1 MKKYTC
7 IFFIFLS
14 LIARSQIRFELYYSE
29 KQLTVILQQAKTN
42 WDKMNAQGMLASYYK
57 LSNKDSL
64 ALSYLKK
71 LKSVAE
77 GSKDVKLKAR
87 ALWWDNYYDSDTTKA
102 KRYIDFA
109 NKNNLIEDEIA
120 GYVELTRINIHIKLD
135 VAEQNALMAK
145 KLWNEWKIDSIGKDS
160 LKLEIW
166 KQLAHVYVHK
176 RDGIKVI
183 TYLLPLQD
191 YAMQERD
198 LLLKEQALDG
208 LTGMYDEW
216 TGQSKRAIEWGV
228 RLYEFYKKLNNPN
241 KLLIG
246 NYGMAMQYCYSGDT
260 VKARYYCNETERLL
274 DSIGTFTRNIIWL
287 NQAKYYAKLISL
299 KEYVSLIETNF
310 NNRYFLSPAER
321 ASLKLALYSDAG
333 KLDSVKYYLGIYKKL
348 AGDSTAKNDQN
359 FKSLQ
364 ASYYLDTKQYNL
376 AIPAF
381 KELKEEAEK
390 EGSLSTTRWLCKLL
404 ADAYAASHDY
414 KNAHAFLEQAY
425 KLKDSLEK
433 LGGKEEVS
441 LMEMQKQAELQT
453 SSYNEEK
460 KLQAAEQARVRFK
473 NRVSLYGLL
482 AGVAILLLVAGLLWR
497 NNRQKQKAKSKI
509 ESAYSELKN
518 TQSQLIQ
525 SEKMASL
532 GELTAGIAHE
542 IQNPLNFVNNFSEVN
557 KELIAEMREEIK
569 KGNYDEVNALAKD
582 VEDNQEKINHHGKRA
597 DAIVKGM
604 LQHSRSSNGQ
614 KESTDIN
621 ALCDEYLRLSYHGL
635 RAKDKSFNASMK
647 TDFDETI
654 GNINIIPQDIGR
666 VILNLI
672 NNAFYAVDEKKKSGI
687 ENFEPTVSVSTKKNN
702 GKVEIKVSDNGNG
715 IPQKVLDKI
724 FQPFFTTKPTGQ
736 GTGLGL
742 SLSYDIIKAHGGELK
757 VVTKEGEGSEFI
769 ILLSPVK
776 EEVK

>member
-404 ADAYAASHDY
+404 ADAYAASHDD
-414 KNAHAFLEQAY
+414 KKAHAFLEQAY
-425 KLKDSLEK
+425 KLKD
-433 LGGKEEVS
+433 
-441 LMEMQKQAELQT
+441 
-453 SSYNEEK
+453 
-460 KLQAAEQARVRFK
+460 
-473 NRVSLYGLL
+473 
-482 AGVAILLLVAGLLWR
+482 
-497 NNRQKQKAKSKI
+497 
-509 ESAYSELKN
+509 
-518 TQSQLIQ
+518 TQSQRNQ
-525 SEKMASL
+525 SDKMASL

-542 IQNPLNFVNNFSEVN
+542 IQNPLNFVNNFAEVN

-569 KGNYDEVNALAKD
+569 KGNYNEVNELAKA
-582 VEDNQEKINHHGKRA
+582 VEDNQDKINHHDKRA

-654 GNINIIPQDIGR
+654 GNINIIPQDIG
-666 VILNLI
+666 
-672 NNAFYAVDEKKKSGI
+672 
-687 ENFEPTVSVSTKKNN
+687 
-702 GKVEIKVSDNGNG
+702 
-715 IPQKVLDKI
+715 
-724 FQPFFTTKPTGQ
+724 
-736 GTGLGL
+736 
-742 SLSYDIIKAHGGELK
+742 
-757 VVTKEGEGSEFI
+757 
-769 ILLSPVK
+769 
-776 EEVK
+776 

>member
-509 ESAYSELKN
+509 
-518 TQSQLIQ
+518 
-525 SEKMASL
+525 
-532 GELTAGIAHE
+532 
-542 IQNPLNFVNNFSEVN
+542 
-557 KELIAEMREEIK
+557 K